1 MSVFYILS
9 DSSLDW
15 LILSEMLC
23 CISTESYKQFYVQLF
38 LTEKLV
44 SPDIMKNKEGILELI
59 KKELSRFFGV
69 RTIFISNWKCK
80 VISCWFRERI
90 KCYSWPH
97 SQVKHKMLSLKP
109 SQAKRNYR
117 LLEGIRSPNP
127 DYGSWWELNFFPLPR
142 SKTFKFPFVSCYI
155 QLSLRIQ
162 LFLLAPRH
170 SGRLT
175 KRKVCDSATGIPV
188 LMT

>member
-1 MSVFYILS
+1 
-9 DSSLDW
+9 
-15 LILSEMLC
+15 MLC

-44 SPDIMKNKEGILELI
+44 SPDIMKNKEEILELI

-80 VISCWFRERI
+80 VIFCWFRERI

-142 SKTFKFPFVSCYI
+142 SKTFTFPFVSCYI

>member
-15 LILSEMLC
+15 LILSEMLR

-44 SPDIMKNKEGILELI
+44 SPDIMKNKEEILELI

-80 VISCWFRERI
+80 VIFCWFRERI

-117 LLEGIRSPNP
+117 LLEGIRSPNL

-142 SKTFKFPFVSCYI
+142 SKTFTFPFVSFYI

-175 KRKVCDSATGIPV
+175 KREVCDSATGIPV